1 MTTITEDGTT
11 FDGSDGADSIAVL
24 ANRVRVN
31 AGRGDD
37 WISAILDVVAG
48 PGEDADG
55 DGYPDSAD
63 PEEISTELYGG
74 AGDDR
79 IHASIRGVD
88 VDFFGLSIVAQLFG
102 GTGNDQ
108 IRLDIENN
116 QAEFN
121 AAVIGG
127 AGADNIS
134 VTADSDGDSSSG
146 GGSVAVDAGDGDDT
160 IGVNIRGGSRSG
172 GGDVTVHAG
181 NGNDYITAFARFVEP
196 DGNVYG
202 ACFLYGGSGNDTLNG
217 GGTGNNANGGSGN
230 DRIVLDGNGNTAFG
244 GSGNDWIKVASWVGI
259 NVFGGDGSGG
269 SVVSGGTG
277 DDTIR
282 AALDFTFSGIGTSE
296 IQGGDGSDRLSA
308 TITFALDPDDA
319 EYASAATGLNKIEGG
334 NGDDRLSGVVKVT
347 GDLPDGSDLHSELYG
362 GSGNDRLSVR
372 GGEGNVLD
380 GGSGADVLLGS
391 EGVDI
396 LDGGG
401 HADYMRGRGGADI
414 FRFEIGDSS
423 ARNRDRIADFE
434 IGSDVI
440 DLSQIDANVARR
452 GDQAFIVD
460 GTEGRGHAWFV
471 EDPDST
477 GTILMADNGRR
488 VLEVLLIDGRGV
500 EADHYSASDF
510 LL

>member
-1 MTTITEDGTT
+1 MANYVVDAENTILSATAGDDTVIVYAN
-11 FDGSDGADSIAVL
+11 GAQVHG
-24 ANRVRVN
+24 N
-31 AGRGDD
+31 GGDD
-37 WISAILDVVAG
+37 WISANLNAND
-48 PGEDADG
+48 
-55 DGYPDSAD
+55 YPDSQ
-63 PEEISTELYGG
+63 EIRTALSGG

-79 IHASIRGVD
+79 IHASLLSLNTDPAAIGG
-88 VDFFGLSIVAQLFG
+88 GLIADLFG
-102 GTGNDQ
+102 GDGDDQ
-108 IRLDIENN
+108 LWLDVVNYVDP
-116 QAEFN
+116 F
-121 AAVIGG
+121 AATLNGG
-127 AGADNIS
+127 AGADDIR
-134 VTADSDGDSSSG
+134 VTVLGDNGSYAG
-146 GGSVAVDAGDGDDT
+146 GGPITVDAGGGDDT
-160 IGVNIRGGSRSG
+160 FKAYSDGES
-172 GGDVTVHAG
+172 GDVTVRAG
-181 NGNDYITAFARFVEP
+181 DGNDLIEGHASYSEI
-196 DGNVYG
+196 DGSTWGAVYLYGDSGYDTLIGTG
-202 ACFLYGGSGNDTLNG
+202 AVSNDADGGSGNDTIDLRGLFNTADG
-217 GGTGNNANGGSGN
+217 GRGD
-230 DRIVLDGNGNTAFG
+230 DRISAVATLSPTWNGA
-244 GSGNDWIKVASWVGI
+244 D
-259 NVFGGDGSGG
+259 
-269 SVVSGGTG
+269 
-277 DDTIR
+277 
-282 AALDFTFSGIGTSE
+282 
-296 IQGGDGSDRLSA
+296 
-308 TITFALDPDDA
+308 
-319 EYASAATGLNKIEGG
+319 ATGLNHLEGG
-334 NGDDRLSGVVKVT
+334 AGNDRLFAQVKIANGAT
-347 GDLPDGSDLHSELYG
+347 AADARSELYG

-401 HADYMRGRGGADI
+401 HADYMRGRDGADI

-500 EADHYSASDF
+500 EADHYSAGDF